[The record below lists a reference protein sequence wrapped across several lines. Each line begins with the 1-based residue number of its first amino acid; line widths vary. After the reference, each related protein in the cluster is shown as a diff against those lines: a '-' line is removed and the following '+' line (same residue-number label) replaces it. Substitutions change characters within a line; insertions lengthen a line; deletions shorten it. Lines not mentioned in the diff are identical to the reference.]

1 VSNRNRTIMRKK
13 STGSNGSGI
22 DLAKDRY
29 GTNEGI
35 CHSRDKGAFQLEQ
48 GAVAEMIARIGRGH
62 RGTVEPGRA
71 QNERNAFR
79 SKFGA
84 RCLAV
89 VIALLW
95 CNCALAAEPRVL
107 LLRGWFGV
115 FSTGM
120 DSLANELKAK
130 GIKVEVASH
139 LYWST
144 ALKDIVKERAA
155 GNTGPLVLVGHSQG
169 ANNVIDMARSL
180 EARKIPV
187 DLLVTL
193 APFMQDPLPS
203 NVVRA
208 VNYYQSPGWGAPL
221 TVDRGF
227 HGKLS
232 NINVADDW
240 TIAHISIDKSTKIHA
255 DIARE
260 IAAVLQAKEKVDEA
274 NPLTAAA
281 QPPSAQK
288 KLPPQA
294 QAQ

>member
-1 VSNRNRTIMRKK
+1 M
-13 STGSNGSGI
+13 
-22 DLAKDRY
+22 
-29 GTNEGI
+29 
-35 CHSRDKGAFQLEQ
+35 
-48 GAVAEMIARIGRGH
+48 AEMIARIRRGH
-62 RGTVEPGRA
+62 RGPLAAVRA
-71 QNERNAFR
+71 HEDRDASR
-79 SKFGA
+79 LRLGA
-84 RCLAV
+84 SCLAV
-89 VIALLW
+89 AMALLW

-120 DSLANELKAK
+120 DSLASE
-130 GIKVEVASH
+130 

-155 GNTGPLVLVGHSQG
+155 GNTGALVLVGHSQG

-221 TVDRGF
+221 TADRGF
-227 HGKLS
+227 RGKLS
-232 NINVADDW
+232 NINVGDDW
-240 TIAHISIDKSTKIHA
+240 TIAHVSIDKSSRIHA

-260 IAAVLQAKEKVDEA
+260 IAAVLQAKEKEGA
-274 NPLTAAA
+274 EEGSPLTAAA
-281 QPPSAQK
+281 QPSSPQK

>member
-1 VSNRNRTIMRKK
+1 
-13 STGSNGSGI
+13 
-22 DLAKDRY
+22 
-29 GTNEGI
+29 
-35 CHSRDKGAFQLEQ
+35 
-48 GAVAEMIARIGRGH
+48 MIARIGRGH

-84 RCLAV
+84 RYLAV
-89 VIALLW
+89 AIALLW

-221 TVDRGF
+221 TADRSF

>member
-1 VSNRNRTIMRKK
+1 M
-13 STGSNGSGI
+13 
-22 DLAKDRY
+22 
-29 GTNEGI
+29 
-35 CHSRDKGAFQLEQ
+35 
-48 GAVAEMIARIGRGH
+48 AEMIARTRRGH
-62 RGTVEPGRA
+62 RDPPAALPAHENRDA
-71 QNERNAFR
+71 SRLR
-79 SKFGA
+79 LGA
-84 RCLAV
+84 SCLAV
-89 VIALLW
+89 AITLLW

-120 DSLANELKAK
+120 DSLASELKAK
-130 GIKVEVASH
+130 GIKAEVASH

-144 ALKDIVKERAA
+144 ALQDILKERAA
-155 GNTGPLVLVGHSQG
+155 GNTGALVLVGHSQG

-221 TVDRGF
+221 TADRGF

-232 NINVADDW
+232 NINVGDDW
-240 TIAHISIDKSTKIHA
+240 TIAHVSIDKSSRIHA

-260 IAAVLQAKEKVDEA
+260 IAAVLQAKEKEGA
-274 NPLTAAA
+274 EEGSPLTAAA
-281 QPPSAQK
+281 QPSSPQK

>member
-1 VSNRNRTIMRKK
+1 MT
-13 STGSNGSGI
+13 
-22 DLAKDRY
+22 
-29 GTNEGI
+29 
-35 CHSRDKGAFQLEQ
+35 
-48 GAVAEMIARIGRGH
+48 EMIARTRRGH
-62 RGTVEPGRA
+62 RGPPAALPAHEDRDA
-71 QNERNAFR
+71 SRLRLAA
-79 SKFGA
+79 S
-84 RCLAV
+84 CLAV
-89 VIALLW
+89 ALALLW

-120 DSLANELKAK
+120 DSLASELKAK
-130 GIKVEVASH
+130 GIKAEVAGH
-139 LYWST
+139 VYWST
-144 ALKDIVKERAA
+144 AVKDIVKERDA
-155 GNTGPLVLVGHSQG
+155 GKTGPLVLVGHSQG

-221 TVDRGF
+221 TTDRGF

-232 NINVADDW
+232 NINVGDDW
-240 TIAHISIDKSTKIHA
+240 TIAHVSIDKSSRIHA

-260 IAAVLQAKEKVDEA
+260 IAAVLQAKEKEGA
-274 NPLTAAA
+274 EEGNPLTAAA
-281 QPPSAQK
+281 QPSSPQK

>member
-1 VSNRNRTIMRKK
+1 M
-13 STGSNGSGI
+13 
-22 DLAKDRY
+22 
-29 GTNEGI
+29 
-35 CHSRDKGAFQLEQ
+35 
-48 GAVAEMIARIGRGH
+48 
-62 RGTVEPGRA
+62 
-71 QNERNAFR
+71 
-79 SKFGA
+79 
-84 RCLAV
+84 
-89 VIALLW
+89 
-95 CNCALAAEPRVL
+95 
-107 LLRGWFGV
+107 

-120 DSLANELKAK
+120 DSLASELKAK
-130 GIKVEVASH
+130 GIKAEVASH

-155 GNTGPLVLVGHSQG
+155 GNTGALVLVGHSQG

-221 TVDRGF
+221 TTDRGF
-227 HGKLS
+227 RGKLS
-232 NINVADDW
+232 NVNVGDDW

-260 IAAVLQAKEKVDEA
+260 IAAVLQAKEKEGTEEA
-274 NPLTAAA
+274 SPLTAAA
-281 QPPSAQK
+281 QPSSPQK
-288 KLPPQA
+288 KFPPQA

>member
-1 VSNRNRTIMRKK
+1 MT
-13 STGSNGSGI
+13 
-22 DLAKDRY
+22 
-29 GTNEGI
+29 
-35 CHSRDKGAFQLEQ
+35 
-48 GAVAEMIARIGRGH
+48 EMIARTRRGH
-62 RGTVEPGRA
+62 RGPPAALPAHDASRL
-71 QNERNAFR
+71 RL
-79 SKFGA
+79 GA
-84 RCLAV
+84 SCLAV
-89 VIALLW
+89 TLALLW

-120 DSLANELKAK
+120 DSLASELKAK
-130 GIKVEVASH
+130 GIKAEVAGH
-139 LYWST
+139 VYWST
-144 ALKDIVKERAA
+144 AVKDIVKDRAA

-232 NINVADDW
+232 NINVGDDW
-240 TIAHISIDKSTKIHA
+240 SIAHISIDKSTKIHA

-260 IAAVLQAKEKVDEA
+260 IAAVLQAKEKEGTEEGS
-274 NPLTAAA
+274 PLTAAA
-281 QPPSAQK
+281 QPSSPQK
-288 KLPPQA
+288 KFPPQA

>member
-1 VSNRNRTIMRKK
+1 
-13 STGSNGSGI
+13 
-22 DLAKDRY
+22 
-29 GTNEGI
+29 
-35 CHSRDKGAFQLEQ
+35 
-48 GAVAEMIARIGRGH
+48 MITRIGRGH

-84 RCLAV
+84 RYLAV
-89 VIALLW
+89 AIALLW